1 MSKDEIKEVVDMA
14 LKDPDIN
21 LLSYLVSD
29 IKSTIEFVHE
39 STDLEFNQ
47 MADYFEDIAYMSQS
61 QEFVEAIRTRFIN
74 LEDHSLDL
82 KYICEQINY
91 AEDVFL
97 KEEY

>member
-1 MSKDEIKEVVDMA
+1 MTKNEIKEVVDMA
-14 LKDPDIN
+14 LKDADIN

-29 IKSTIEFVHE
+29 IKSTIEFVLE

-61 QEFVEAIRTRFIN
+61 KEFVEAIRTRFIN
-74 LEDHSLDL
+74 MEDHSLDL

-91 AEDVFL
+91 AEEVFPQ
-97 KEEY
+97 EEY

>member
-1 MSKDEIKEVVDMA
+1 MTKNEIKEVVDMA
-14 LKDPDIN
+14 LKDADIN

-29 IKSTIEFVHE
+29 IKSTIEFVLE

-61 QEFVEAIRTRFIN
+61 KEFVEAIRTRYIN
-74 LEDHSLDL
+74 TEDHSIDL

-91 AEDVFL
+91 AEEVFPQ
-97 KEEY
+97 EEY